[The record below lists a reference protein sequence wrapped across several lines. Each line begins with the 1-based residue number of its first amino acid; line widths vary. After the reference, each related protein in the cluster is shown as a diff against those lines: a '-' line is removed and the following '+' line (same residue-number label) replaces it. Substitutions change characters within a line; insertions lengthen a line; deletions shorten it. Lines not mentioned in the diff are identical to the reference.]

1 MHNHESKGIELET
14 NDIEVID
21 TPQDA
26 NDSQSLEFY
35 STKEAAAMI
44 GLHPD
49 TFRHYAK
56 TYEKYLPP
64 IKYEETSYQNRSANF
79 KFTQEHIDLI
89 DEIYSL
95 NQKGHS
101 KREITAILT
110 RNLQSESGDLL
121 VHRLT
126 AQEYLNDDA
135 IKKLLE
141 CSFQLGYDK
150 HKEQIAIQNQQAN
163 EKLFNFLEKLQG
175 TLDDIQRKSNDSTLK
190 LEDMSQSLLEKNNEN
205 SRLRSD
211 ITSIQEKYKSLEDEN
226 TKLSL
231 ESSQLKDENQQ
242 NMETIHEIT
251 AEKDFYKQKCDEMQ
265 KQIDE
270 MQRKKGFFGRLFK

>member
-1 MHNHESKGIELET
+1 MHDHESKDMELNT

-21 TPQDA
+21 THQDM
-26 NDSQSLEFY
+26 NDSQNIELY
-35 STKEAAAMI
+35 STREAAAMI

-64 IKYEETSYQNRSANF
+64 IKYEETGYQNRSANF

-126 AQEYLNDDA
+126 AQEYLNDEA

-163 EKLFNFLEKLQG
+163 EKLFDFLEKLQG

-190 LEDMSQSLLEKNNEN
+190 LEDMSQSLLEKDNEN
-205 SRLRSD
+205 TRLRND
-211 ITSIQEKYKSLEDEN
+211 INLIQEKYKSLEDEN

-231 ESSQLKDENQQ
+231 ESSQLKGENLQSK
-242 NMETIHEIT
+242 ETIHEIT
-251 AEKDFYKQKCDEMQ
+251 AEKEFYKQKCDDMQ
-265 KQIDE
+265 KQLDE

>member
-1 MHNHESKGIELET
+1 MHDHESKDMELNT

-21 TPQDA
+21 THQDM
-26 NDSQSLEFY
+26 NDSQNIELY
-35 STKEAAAMI
+35 STREAAAMI

-64 IKYEETSYQNRSANF
+64 IKYEETGYQNRSANF

-126 AQEYLNDDA
+126 AQEYLNDEA

-163 EKLFNFLEKLQG
+163 EKLFDFLEKLQG

-190 LEDMSQSLLEKNNEN
+190 LEDMSQSLLEKDNEN
-205 SRLRSD
+205 TRLRND
-211 ITSIQEKYKSLEDEN
+211 FTSIQEKYKSLEDEN

-231 ESSQLKDENQQ
+231 ESSQLKGENLQDK
-242 NMETIHEIT
+242 ETIHELT
-251 AEKDFYKQKCDEMQ
+251 AEKEFYKQKCDEMQ
-265 KQIDE
+265 KQLDE